1 MHHLTFQRTNSLRNT
16 REIFTF
22 MHKFFRMR
30 VFFLVSMLFFFVTV
44 KSQTVV
50 SPGFGIYPQSTSLLN
65 NSHLHYSVAA
75 PKWFFSSYSGIS
87 TSVSFF
93 KGGNASIFSAPM
105 GLQLNHRLNNNWFA
119 FANVTVAPSY
129 ISINPSYLSGFNKN
143 FSYNSFKENSFG
155 LYPAAS
161 LGLMYVNDART
172 FSISG
177 SVSAER
183 NVYPILP
190 YYPANHTT
198 QTPMLL
204 PRK

>member
-1 MHHLTFQRTNSLRNT
+1 
-16 REIFTF
+16 
-22 MHKFFRMR
+22 MHKNFRMR
-30 VFFLVSMLFFFVTV
+30 VFFLIVMLFFFVSV
-44 KSQTVV
+44 KSQSVL
-50 SPGFGIYPQSTSLLN
+50 SPGFGMYPQSNVLLN
-65 NSHLHYSVAA
+65 NSHLHDSLSA
-75 PKWFFSSYSGIS
+75 PKWFFSSYRGLS

-105 GLQLNHRLNNNWFA
+105 GLQLNRRLNNNWFA

-129 ISINPSYLSGFNKN
+129 ISINPSYLSGLNKN
-143 FSYNSFKENSFG
+143 FSNNSFQQNSFG
-155 LYPAAS
+155 IYPAAS
-161 LGLMYVNDART
+161 LGLMYINDART

-198 QTPMLL
+198 QNQVLL
-204 PRK
+204 PRR